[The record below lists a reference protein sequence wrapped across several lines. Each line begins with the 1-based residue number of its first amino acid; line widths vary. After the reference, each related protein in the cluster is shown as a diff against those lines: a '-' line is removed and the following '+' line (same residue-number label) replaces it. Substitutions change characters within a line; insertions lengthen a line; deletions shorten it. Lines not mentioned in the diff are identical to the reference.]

1 MSNILKVKFGKET
14 KIVTKPLYQYDYGQV
29 LKFLDLPLPSAYEV
43 HFSNYEHGESTTQL
57 ATSNEVSI
65 PDIYLQSGRPVY
77 VWVYIH
83 TGLNDGETEY
93 QLTIP
98 VNERASIVP
107 AEPSEQ
113 QISIIE
119 QTIAALNSAASTISA
134 SSSAAAQAALDA
146 ETYRGTTRYY
156 MERTQEYK
164 EAADVAY
171 AQIST
176 AIGSGYITLGSTQ
189 LTETQL
195 IGLLKLIEED

>member
-93 QLTIP
+93 QITIP
-98 VNERASIVP
+98 VIKREKP
-107 AEPSEQ
+107 TDEEQ
-113 QISIIE
+113 TPEEQSII
-119 QTIAALNSAASTISA
+119 
-134 SSSAAAQAALDA
+134 D
-146 ETYRGTTRYY
+146 
-156 MERTQEYK
+156 
-164 EAADVAY
+164 
-171 AQIST
+171 
-176 AIGSGYITLGSTQ
+176 
-189 LTETQL
+189 
-195 IGLLKLIEED
+195 